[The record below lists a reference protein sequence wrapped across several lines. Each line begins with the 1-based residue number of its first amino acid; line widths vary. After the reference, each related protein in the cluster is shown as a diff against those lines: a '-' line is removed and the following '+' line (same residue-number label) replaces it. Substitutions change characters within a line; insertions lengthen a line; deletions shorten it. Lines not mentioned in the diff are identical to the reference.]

1 MKNILIPLL
10 PEYSIQIPQEP
21 WSLIAWFLWFTGII
35 YVAIK
40 LHDQERLID
49 RQKLIWL
56 AFLSVLLLVLTPFFG
71 IYPGSQSNIPASYP
85 PIGYLMFF
93 AAIPWMVSGGIIGLL
108 PAVGLAGMSGV
119 LLSYLD
125 THNIFTPL
133 ILMSLAL
140 VYSWGVRQRYRTL
153 FFRLFRFPIFGGL
166 ISVLICS
173 GLLFIASFLS
183 VPGSTVFK
191 IVVSATRM
199 PKMLFALTGMVFIG
213 GIVSTFIGILFE
225 KLWGGFGPL
234 ETAPGEKHLLFRILA
249 ITIPLFAVLWTALA
263 VGFWSV
269 TEKATRQDMVTQLT
283 DTARMVAQGVSTFV
297 DTGES
302 ILFEAANKPRLATAS
317 VDELTSLLGQ
327 NTTATSFFDQFG
339 LMDRNGALLARY
351 SLEYDAAWAGPP
363 TESVVSELITQ
374 NELSSIK
381 LIATD
386 ADNKAQ
392 NLNFLIRVMD
402 VDSKP
407 PRVLWGQT
415 ALQDHPLNIG
425 WINSLKTLAQNGG
438 SGQLINSSGNAIY
451 ATAPELPLG
460 PYRGTRFA
468 TATYFEGILPTG
480 NPQLNYYQPIQDL
493 DWAVM
498 VSIPKLV
505 IQEMVW
511 QQTYP
516 VLMIAA
522 GAMLLVLVIAMAA
535 LWPLIKDIHQIN
547 LVTSE
552 VSKGVLDVQL
562 PGSQAK
568 AEMGQLFGVVG
579 SMFRSLRKRLVDQ
592 AKLVEVSKTFD
603 GCITLEAMAQRIL
616 EAALTQNVSSV
627 RLALEKTINMPS
639 QKKIEYQFGLGA
651 HANELASFDETILEK
666 LQKEDFLFLNN
677 AQVGHGL
684 DFGKQ
689 IPQPTALIAHTLK
702 RADESF
708 GALWVTYHDGKY
720 PDQSEM
726 NFFDELAQIASS
738 AIMNAQ
744 NLNDHRVLLAQLE
757 LILDSVPDAVLIS
770 NQTSQI
776 IYHNQRAKSLL
787 NRPIANKKLKDLFED
802 DNLIELLEWGSKGFY
817 SKEIQTNEGKFYKII
832 TQPIKLNSKETGQ
845 ATLITELTD
854 QRMRDSR
861 KSEFVTTVSHEL
873 RSPLTLIHGYAK
885 ILRLTGDLSD
895 QQDNYVHKIINSVGE
910 MTNLVQ
916 NLLDLGRLES
926 GTSLVTSQTTA
937 QELGQKITQSMAV
950 QAKQKNITLQA
961 SFPEVP
967 IEIRADVTLLTQ
979 ALKNLVE
986 NAIKFTKMGGS
997 VTLSA
1002 QTNQGEVVFAV
1013 RDTGIG
1019 IAPLDQRHIF
1029 EKFKTMSPD
1038 PNAETRGSGLG
1049 LAIVKSIAERHH
1061 GKVWFETQLGKGSTF
1076 YLQIPIR

>member
-1 MKNILIPLL
+1 MKNVLIPLL

-21 WSLIAWFLWFTGII
+21 WALIAWFLWFTVII

-40 LHDQERLID
+40 LHDQEQLID
-49 RQKLIWL
+49 RKKLIWL

-71 IYPGSQSNIPASYP
+71 IYPGSDGVISASYP

-119 LLSYLD
+119 LLAYLD

-133 ILMSLAL
+133 ILMSIAL

-183 VPGSTVFK
+183 VPGSIVLR

-225 KLWGGFGPL
+225 NLWGGYGPL
-234 ETAPGEKHLLFRILA
+234 ETAPGEKRLLFRILA
-249 ITIPLFAVLWTALA
+249 ITIPLFAVLWTTLA

-283 DTARMVAQGVSTFV
+283 ETARMVAQGISTFV

-302 ILFEAANKPRLATAS
+302 ILFEAANEPGLATAS
-317 VDELTSLLGQ
+317 VNDLTKLLSQ
-327 NTTATSFFDQFG
+327 NTTAASFFDQLG
-339 LMDRNGALLARY
+339 LMNRNGALLARY
-351 SLEYDAAWAGPP
+351 SLEYDAAWADPP
-363 TESVVSELITQ
+363 IESVVSELITQ
-374 NELSSIK
+374 NQLSSIK

-386 ADNKAQ
+386 AENKAK
-392 NLNFLIRVMD
+392 NLNFLISVADGDENTLRVF
-402 VDSKP
+402 
-407 PRVLWGQT
+407 WGQI

-425 WINSLKTLAQNGG
+425 WTNSLKTLAQDGG
-438 SGQLINSSGNAIY
+438 SGQLIDSSGNTIY
-451 ATAPELPLG
+451 ATAPELALR
-460 PYRGTRFA
+460 PYQGTRF
-468 TATYFEGILPTG
+468 TTPTYFEGIFPTG
-480 NPQLNYYQPIQDL
+480 DPRLSYYQPIPEL

-498 VSIPKLV
+498 VSIPRLV

-516 VLMIAA
+516 VLLIAA
-522 GAMLLVLVIAMAA
+522 GTMLMVLVVTMIA
-535 LWPLIKDIHQIN
+535 LWPLIKDIRQIN
-547 LVTSE
+547 LITSE
-552 VSKGVLDVQL
+552 VSKGLIDVQL

-592 AKLVEVSKTFD
+592 AKLVEVSKTLD
-603 GCITLEAMAQRIL
+603 GCITLEAIAQRIL
-616 EAALTQNVSSV
+616 EAALTQHVSSV
-627 RLALEKTINMPS
+627 RLALEITTDMPS

-677 AQVGHGL
+677 AQMGHGL
-684 DFGKQ
+684 DFGKR
-689 IPQPTALIAHTLK
+689 IPQPTALLAHPLK
-702 RADESF
+702 RGDKSF
-708 GALWVTYHDGKY
+708 GTIWVTYHDGKY
-720 PDQSEM
+720 PDQSEI
-726 NFFDELAQIASS
+726 NFFEELAQIASR
-738 AIMNAQ
+738 AIKNAQ
-744 NLNDHRVLLAQLE
+744 KLDDHRIHLAQLE

-770 NQTSQI
+770 DQTGQI
-776 IYHNQRAKSLL
+776 IYNNQRAKSLL

-802 DNLIELLEWGSKGFY
+802 DNLIELLDWGRKGFY

-885 ILRLTGDLSD
+885 ILRLTGDLSE

-950 QAKQKNITLQA
+950 LAKQKNITLKT

-1002 QTNQGEVVFAV
+1002 QTNQGEVVFVV

-1029 EKFKTMSPD
+1029 EKFKTISPD
-1038 PNAETRGSGLG
+1038 PSSETRGSGLG